1 MSEGRMF
8 WRGVWGYLPANIVQ
22 GLVGFGAI
30 MVFTRLL
37 SAEDFGHYAIAFSIM
52 TLAHVATF
60 SWLEASMAR
69 FWAAEQGE
77 ALADHFLALYRTAFV
92 ISAAALPVAAVA
104 LWLCPIGAEMKLAIG
119 AGLAGIP
126 IRCLAKLAQERFRAA
141 GEVSKSASMDIAVSL
156 GGFLIGV
163 GCALAGLGA
172 ASPLIGLAVAPLL
185 ALPFVLP
192 GELKQTRGGTLY
204 RARLAD
210 YARYG
215 YPIAAGLGLSLIMAS
230 TDRFLLEIF
239 MGPAAVGAYHAGYS
253 LASRTLDVL
262 FIWLGAAGTPAL
274 IMTWERGSREAFR
287 AAAREQASTFVLIGL
302 PAAVGVALVARPLA
316 DFMIGEDLRAA
327 AASVTPWIALSAL
340 LSGVTSYYLS
350 QSFVLGRRT
359 DRLLLTLCIPAGANV
374 GLNLLLVPAM
384 GVMGA
389 AVATTTSFA
398 IGLVASIAMGRS
410 IVAMPIPW
418 DTLARCG
425 VACAVMAVV
434 VQALPVHGGLIE
446 LGSKAG
452 VGAAVYA
459 VIALVLNAAGVRDL
473 AVRLI
478 GERAARRMTA

>member
-1 MSEGRMF
+1 MF

-30 MVFTRLL
+30 LVFTRLL
-37 SAEDFGHYAIAFSIM
+37 SPEDFGRYAIAFSIM
-52 TLAHVATF
+52 TLVHVGTF

-69 FWAAEQGE
+69 FWAAERDQT
-77 ALADHFLALYRTAFV
+77 LADHFLTLYRTAAV
-92 ISAAALPVAAVA
+92 MTAAVLPLVA
-104 LWLCPIGAEMKLAIG
+104 LILWLTPIGPGLKLAIG

-141 GEVSKSASMDIAVSL
+141 GEVTKSAAMDIAVSL
-156 GGFLIGV
+156 GGFAIGV
-163 GCALAGLGA
+163 GCALNGLGS
-172 ASPLIGLAVAPLL
+172 ASPLIGLAAAPLL
-185 ALPFVLP
+185 TLPFVLP
-192 GELKQTRGGTLY
+192 GELRRARGGTLY
-204 RARLAD
+204 RARLSS

-230 TDRFLLEIF
+230 TDRFLLEIY

-274 IMTWERGSREAFR
+274 IMAWERGSRDAFMT
-287 AAAREQASTFVLIGL
+287 AAREQASTFILIGL

-374 GLNLLLVPAM
+374 VLNVLLVPGM

-389 AVATTTSFA
+389 AIATTTSFG
-398 IGLVASIAMGRS
+398 IGVLASIGMGRS

-418 DTLARCG
+418 RTLSRCG
-425 VACAVMAVV
+425 VACGVMAAVV
-434 VQALPVHGGLIE
+434 LALPTLGGFPE
-446 LGSKAG
+446 LMLKGG
-452 VGAAVYA
+452 VGAVVYA
-459 VIALVLNAAGVRDL
+459 IVVLTLNAAGVRDV
-473 AVRLI
+473 ATRVI
-478 GERAARRMTA
+478 GARIGRRMTA

>member
-1 MSEGRMF
+1 MF

-30 MVFTRLL
+30 LVFTRLL
-37 SAEDFGHYAIAFSIM
+37 SAEDFGRYAIAFSIM
-52 TLAHVATF
+52 TLVHVGTF

-69 FWAAEQGE
+69 FWAAERDQT
-77 ALADHFLALYRTAFV
+77 LADHFLTLYRTAAV
-92 ISAAALPVAAVA
+92 MTAAVLPLVA
-104 LWLCPIGAEMKLAIG
+104 LVLWLTPIGPGLKLAIA

-141 GEVSKSASMDIAVSL
+141 GEVTKSATMDMAVSL
-156 GGFLIGV
+156 GGFAIGV
-163 GCALAGLGA
+163 GCALQGLGS

-185 ALPFVLP
+185 TLPFVLP
-192 GELKQTRGGTLY
+192 GELRRAKGGVLY
-204 RARLAD
+204 RDRLSS

-230 TDRFLLEIF
+230 TDRFLLEIY

-274 IMTWERGSREAFR
+274 IMAWERGSREAFL

-316 DFMIGEDLRAA
+316 EFMIGEDLRAA

-359 DRLLLTLCIPAGANV
+359 ERLLLTLCIPAGSNV
-374 GLNLLLVPAM
+374 VLNLLLVPGM

-389 AVATTTSFA
+389 AIATTTSFA
-398 IGLVASIAMGRS
+398 IGVLASVGMGRS
-410 IVAMPIPW
+410 IVPMPIPW
-418 DTLARCG
+418 RTLGQCGLACG
-425 VACAVMAVV
+425 VMAAAVWVMPAPGGVGEVVLKAMVGAIVYAAVV
-434 VQALPVHGGLIE
+434 L
-446 LGSKAG
+446 S
-452 VGAAVYA
+452 
-459 VIALVLNAAGVRDL
+459 LNAAGVRDVVSRIVG
-473 AVRLI
+473 ARL
-478 GERAARRMTA
+478 GRGMTA

>member
-1 MSEGRMF
+1 MF

-30 MVFTRLL
+30 VVFTRLL
-37 SAEDFGHYAIAFSIM
+37 SAEDFGRYAIAFSVM

-69 FWAAEQGE
+69 FWAVERGPT
-77 ALADHFLALYRTAFV
+77 LADHFLTLYRTAAV
-92 ISAAALPVAAVA
+92 MSAAVLPVVA
-104 LWLCPIGAEMKLAIG
+104 LLLWITPIGPGLKLAIA

-141 GEVSKSASMDIAVSL
+141 GEVRKSATMDIAISL
-156 GGFLIGV
+156 GGFAVGV
-163 GCALAGLGA
+163 GCALNGLGA

-185 ALPFVLP
+185 TLPFVLP
-192 GELKQTRGGTLY
+192 GELRQARGGALY
-204 RARLAD
+204 RARLSS

-274 IMTWERGSREAFR
+274 IMAWERAGRDDFLK
-287 AAAREQASTFVLIGL
+287 AAREQASTFILIGF

-316 DFMIGEDLRAA
+316 DFMIGQDLRAA

-340 LSGVTSYYLS
+340 LSGCTAYYLS
-350 QSFVLGRRT
+350 QSFVLGKRT

-374 GLNLLLVPAM
+374 VLNVILVPGM

-389 AVATTTSFA
+389 AIATTTSFA
-398 IGLVASIAMGRS
+398 IGVAASIAMGRR
-410 IVAMPIPW
+410 IVAMPVPW
-418 DTLARCG
+418 ETLGRCG
-425 VACAVMAVV
+425 VASAVMAACVWP
-434 VQALPVHGGLIE
+434 LPAWGGLAE
-446 LGSKAG
+446 LMLKACVGAG
-452 VGAAVYA
+452 VYAAV
-459 VIALVLNAAGVRDL
+459 ALTLNAAGVRDL
-473 AVRLI
+473 AQRII
-478 GERAARRMTA
+478 GERIARRLTA